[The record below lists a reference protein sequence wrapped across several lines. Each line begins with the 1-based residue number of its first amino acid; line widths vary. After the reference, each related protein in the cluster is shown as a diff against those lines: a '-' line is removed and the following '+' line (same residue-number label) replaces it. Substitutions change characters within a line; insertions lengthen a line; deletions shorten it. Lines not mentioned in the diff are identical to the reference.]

1 MKIDEKIL
9 RELKTQNALRT
20 GGWLGRLVLLSLFG
34 SLFLLV
40 LYVAAGGKLP

>member
-1 MKIDEKIL
+1 MKNEEKIL
-9 RELKTQNALRT
+9 KELKTQNALRT
-20 GGWLGRLVLLSLFG
+20 GGWLGRAVLLLVFG